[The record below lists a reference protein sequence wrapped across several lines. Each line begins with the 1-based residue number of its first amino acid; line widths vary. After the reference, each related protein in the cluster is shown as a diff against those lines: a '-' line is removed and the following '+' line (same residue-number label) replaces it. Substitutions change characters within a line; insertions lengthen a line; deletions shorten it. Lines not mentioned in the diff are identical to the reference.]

1 MSNRAI
7 DTVRRCKD
15 IRGGIKRLF
24 LAIAFH
30 ADDNLENATPSV
42 GQLADDMGVTETY
55 VHTLVNRA
63 KAAGMLKV
71 GYGEGFA
78 TRYGKTNRY
87 AILLPEVADSLG
99 VNSTERVN
107 NTAPLSVCLLSS
119 TEINNEDV
127 SKSNRQTDKGAT
139 EFTPP
144 NSLPLADPYHLTDA
158 DGDDVRG
165 LVQDLAEYDVLGSH
179 VTGWVRRI
187 VERPQWQTEVKDI
200 LDYWDDERNSNL
212 KEGWIA
218 AQIKQLAYMS
228 RNTPRRALKILKG
241 GSDRA
246 APVDEFEAIRK
257 KYGGYTQQ
265 QETDYGRAIQ

>member
-1 MSNRAI
+1 MSDRIVEMVRQHSKATKTTKFVLLTYAFYAKDSGSEACPSPSTVAEEIGITPRAVYQHLQI
-7 DTVRRCKD
+7 LEEMGE
-15 IRGGIKRLF
+15 IRHDGKSKTYR
-24 LAIAFH
+24 
-30 ADDNLENATPSV
+30 TPSY
-42 GQLADDMGVTETY
+42 T
-55 VHTLVNRA
+55 
-63 KAAGMLKV
+63 
-71 GYGEGFA
+71 
-78 TRYGKTNRY
+78 
-87 AILLPEVADSLG
+87 ILPNISQDVSVSSQTVKQASIE
-99 VNSTERVN
+99 E
-107 NTAPLSVCLLSS
+107 SVCLSNTKS
-119 TEINNEDV
+119 TNDVVIED
-127 SKSNRQTDKGAT
+127 NRQTEYREAG
-139 EFTPP
+139 FT
-144 NSLPLADPYHLTDA
+144 NQEAGFSNGLTNA

-265 QETDYGRAIQ
+265 QETDHARAIQ

>member
-1 MSNRAI
+1 
-7 DTVRRCKD
+7 
-15 IRGGIKRLF
+15 
-24 LAIAFH
+24 
-30 ADDNLENATPSV
+30 
-42 GQLADDMGVTETY
+42 
-55 VHTLVNRA
+55 
-63 KAAGMLKV
+63 
-71 GYGEGFA
+71 
-78 TRYGKTNRY
+78 
-87 AILLPEVADSLG
+87 
-99 VNSTERVN
+99 
-107 NTAPLSVCLLSS
+107 
-119 TEINNEDV
+119 
-127 SKSNRQTDKGAT
+127 
-139 EFTPP
+139 
-144 NSLPLADPYHLTDA
+144 
-158 DGDDVRG
+158 
-165 LVQDLAEYDVLGSH
+165 LAEYDVLGSH